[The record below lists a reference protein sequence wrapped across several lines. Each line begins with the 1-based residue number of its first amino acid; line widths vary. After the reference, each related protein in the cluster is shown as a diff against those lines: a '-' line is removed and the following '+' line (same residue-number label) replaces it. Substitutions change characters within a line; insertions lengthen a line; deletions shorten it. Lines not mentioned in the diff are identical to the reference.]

1 MSPSLEFEEKNV
13 EMAVKKAC
21 EKLNIPREKLKHDV
35 ISYGSTGIFGLVGT
49 KKARIRVT
57 LPEPSRAPEQKESD
71 SEKNVEMAVK
81 KACAAK
87 DDTDLQIDVAPEKP
101 EILPSDEDPKDIGR
115 DALQRI
121 IDLITTDA
129 TIAIEERSNRIFF
142 NVKGG
147 NSGILIGKRGQT
159 LEAIQYVLEKI
170 VNKKRQERIRIQVDV
185 EGYLEKRRIS
195 LEGLATRLAEKVKRT
210 GKPAT
215 IGQMNSHDR
224 RIVHIALKND
234 GKVRTQSMGEG
245 VLRKLVIFPK
255 KNRNGKNASK
265 SISSK
270 RFKAVDPNNNR

>member
-21 EKLNIPREKLKHDV
+21 KELNIPREKLKHDV

-57 LPEPSRAPEQKESD
+57 VPEPAPESDQKD
-71 SEKNVEMAVK
+71 SEKNRGGFPDHTIDD
-81 KACAAK
+81 K
-87 DDTDLQIDVAPEKP
+87 DSQIDVEPAKKEK
-101 EILPSDEDPKDIGR
+101 LHLDDDSKDIGR
-115 DALQRI
+115 EALQRI

-129 TIAIEERSNRIFF
+129 TISIEERSKRIFF

-159 LEAIQYVLEKI
+159 LEAIQYILGKI
-170 VNKKRQERIRIQVDV
+170 INKSRQERIRIQVDV

-195 LEGLATRLAEKVKRT
+195 LEGLASRLAEKVKRT

-234 GKVRTQSMGEG
+234 SLVRTQSVGEG
-245 VLRKLVIFPK
+245 VLRKLVIFPRKNMQRK
-255 KNRNGKNASK
+255 KRQ
-265 SISSK
+265 
-270 RFKAVDPNNNR
+270 

>member
-49 KKARIRVT
+49 KKARIRVI
-57 LPEPSRAPEQKESD
+57 LPEPFRVPEQKGSD
-71 SEKNVEMAVK
+71 SEKNSGGSPSP
-81 KACAAK
+81 AK

-147 NSGILIGKRGQT
+147 NSAILIGKRGQT

-255 KNRNGKNASK
+255 KNSQRKKRN
-265 SISSK
+265 
-270 RFKAVDPNNNR
+270 

>member
-21 EKLNIPREKLKHDV
+21 EELNIPKEKLKHDV

-57 LPEPSRAPEQKESD
+57 LPKPSPAASVHKESD
-71 SEKNVEMAVK
+71 SEKNSGGSPHQAI
-81 KACAAK
+81 

-101 EILPSDEDPKDIGR
+101 EILPSDDDPEDIGR

-129 TIAIEERSNRIFF
+129 TISIEERSSRIFF

-147 NSGILIGKRGQT
+147 NSAILIGKRGQT
-159 LEAIQYVLEKI
+159 LEAIQYILEKI

-234 GKVRTQSMGEG
+234 SQVRTQSMGEG

-255 KNRNGKNASK
+255 KYSQRK
-265 SISSK
+265 K
-270 RFKAVDPNNNR
+270 RP